1 MHGSG
6 SCALDGISQQRA
18 LKTHQVDR
26 FSIEVMLICPRLL
39 LYFTRSSSNMA
50 PTLKNPKGMRD
61 IWPACHREAVIQTIG
76 RVFRSHGARS
86 LDTPVCEL
94 TETLT
99 NKYGEESKLIYDL
112 KDQGGE
118 ALSLRYDLTVPFAR
132 FLAQNKIQAISRY
145 QIGKVYRRDNPSITK
160 GRFREFYQCDID
172 FAGKFDNMMADA
184 KCLKILCEIL
194 DKVHLPFNFSIKVN
208 HRAILSGMFQVCG
221 VPPEL
226 FKPICSSIDK
236 LDKMSWEEV
245 KQEMCK
251 VKGLDEE
258 VADKINTYVSR
269 SGDSALIDQ
278 LLQEEIGQNQDGK
291 KGLEDMKTLY
301 KHTDLMGVSKNI
313 KFDLSLARGLDYYTG
328 LIFEAVIEDNVEVE
342 VGSIAAGGRYDN
354 LVSDLMDNPN
364 FRVPIVGLS
373 VGIERLFAILDTN
386 KGGDFHCAVGSI
398 GEDVLGERYKI
409 VDALRKRGFFV
420 KDVMKV
426 NVKPL
431 VLYQTCE
438 DESIPYAVFFGRN
451 DMKDNVVCL
460 RDMSTRKDEKIPVDK
475 LADHLMSLLNL
486 NQGASVQN

>member
-1 MHGSG
+1 
-6 SCALDGISQQRA
+6 
-18 LKTHQVDR
+18 
-26 FSIEVMLICPRLL
+26 
-39 LYFTRSSSNMA
+39 MA
-50 PTLKNPKGMRD
+50 PLKNPKGMRD
-61 IWPACHREAVIQTIG
+61 IWPACHREGIIQNIG
-76 RVFRSHGARS
+76 RIFRSHGARS

-99 NKYGEESKLIYDL
+99 NKYGEDSKLIYDL

-118 ALSLRYDLTVPFAR
+118 NLSLRYDLTVPFAR
-132 FLAQNKIQAISRY
+132 FLAQNKIQAVSRY

-172 FAGKFDNMMADA
+172 FAGKFDTMMADA

-194 DKVHLPFNFSIKVN
+194 DKVQLPYKFSIKVN
-208 HRAILSGMFQVCG
+208 HRAILSGMFRVCG

-251 VKGLDEE
+251 VKGLDEQ
-258 VADKINTYVSR
+258 VADKINSYVSR
-269 SGDSALIDQ
+269 SGDSTLIDQ
-278 LLQEEIGQNQDGK
+278 LLQEELGQDEDGK
-291 KGLEDMKTLY
+291 RGLEDMKALY
-301 KHTDLMGVSKNI
+301 KHTDLLKISTNI

-328 LIFEAVIEDNVEVE
+328 LIFEAVVEDNVEVE

-354 LVSDLMDNPN
+354 LVSDLMDNQK

-373 VGIERLFAILDTN
+373 VGIERLFAILDSTR
-386 KGGDFHCAVGSI
+386 GSEFHCAIGSI
-398 GEDVLGERYKI
+398 GEDVLGQRYDI
-409 VDALRKRGFFV
+409 ADTLRRRGILV
-420 KDVMKV
+420 KDVLKV

-438 DESIPYAVFFGRN
+438 EESIPYAIFFGRN

-460 RDMSTRKDEKIPVDK
+460 RNMSTRKDEKIPIDQ
-475 LADHLMSLLNL
+475 LADQLISILNL
-486 NQGASVQN
+486 NQDSAAQN